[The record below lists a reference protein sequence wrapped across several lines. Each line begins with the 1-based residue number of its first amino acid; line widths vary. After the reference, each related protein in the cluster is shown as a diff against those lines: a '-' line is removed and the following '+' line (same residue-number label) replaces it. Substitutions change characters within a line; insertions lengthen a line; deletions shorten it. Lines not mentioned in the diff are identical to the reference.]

1 MREHRHPND
10 RGRPRNHAR
19 RRVMMDSFDKLYIDQ
34 LKDIYNAEKQLV
46 RTLPR
51 IAKASTSPELRS
63 AIEDHLEKTKTHVER
78 LEEIFEEMGQR
89 AAGKTCKAMQGLLEE
104 GNEILEEKEEMD
116 PKVVDAGI
124 IMAAQKVEH
133 YEIATYGSLRTLAQ
147 LKGDERAVE
156 LLQETLD
163 EEKEADQLL
172 TQIAETSINVSASE
186 Q

>member
-1 MREHRHPND
+1 
-10 RGRPRNHAR
+10 
-19 RRVMMDSFDKLYIDQ
+19 MMDSFDKLYIDQ

-63 AIEDHLEKTKTHVER
+63 ALEDHLEKTKTHVER

-89 AAGKTCKAMQGLLEE
+89 AAGKTCKGMQGLLEE
-104 GNEILEEKEEMD
+104 GNELLEEDDAD
-116 PKVVDAGI
+116 PKVLDAGI

-147 LKGDERAVE
+147 MKGDERAVE

-172 TQIAETSINVSASE
+172 TQLAESSINVEAAE